1 MTMKIAIVTTNFPRW
16 EGDFRV
22 PFIFDAAKAMHE
34 NGHEVR
40 IITTHQPGAA
50 EYEVI
55 QGLEIFRAKYL
66 PEKFEVLQK
75 DAAGIPAAW
84 KEGFLQKLSMLPFF
98 WNLCRKTA
106 KFARGFDI
114 IHANWSLSGLAAYLT
129 KPFHHCPYIVTV
141 HGSDIF
147 KTADNPFLKF
157 PVKIALKHA
166 NHIIAVSNAL
176 AEATQAFDVTP
187 EKITV
192 VPTGVDIRKFPMGEP
207 ELREKIL
214 LLILMI
220 ALPVFLYIKFLFL
233 PENERIK
240 KLNNE
245 LITVFENQEV
255 LLNYDSDMNYLN
267 HKIEEKEINISNLKC
282 SIFNKN
288 KAADII
294 LELDSIASRFN
305 MQIDDIT
312 FSASED
318 LTIDSL
324 TITDD
329 KNAYNQKLGLS
340 RLEVEFVFEGSYN
353 NVMNLLDYYE
363 MHENIVIVEEFEIL
377 FKENNVCNG
386 SVLIAFLTVN
396 NKSVKKERK

>member
-1 MTMKIAIVTTNFPRW
+1 
-16 EGDFRV
+16 
-22 PFIFDAAKAMHE
+22 MH
-34 NGHEVR
+34 
-40 IITTHQPGAA
+40 
-50 EYEVI
+50 
-55 QGLEIFRAKYL
+55 
-66 PEKFEVLQK
+66 
-75 DAAGIPAAW
+75 
-84 KEGFLQKLSMLPFF
+84 
-98 WNLCRKTA
+98 
-106 KFARGFDI
+106 
-114 IHANWSLSGLAAYLT
+114 LT
-129 KPFHHCPYIVTV
+129 K
-141 HGSDIF
+141 
-147 KTADNPFLKF
+147 
-157 PVKIALKHA
+157 
-166 NHIIAVSNAL
+166 
-176 AEATQAFDVTP
+176 
-187 EKITV
+187 
-192 VPTGVDIRKFPMGEP
+192 
-207 ELREKIL
+207 REKIL